1 MDSQNCCGL
10 RGLQLEREIIV
21 CGVCVWG
28 EREREMD
35 TGNPYT
41 SVGVRSTTRA
51 KTSESKKKWKKILP
65 YIGGVVILGLV
76 VGLAKA
82 KHDED
87 TGDKKKTAVAK
98 K

>member
-1 MDSQNCCGL
+1 MDCAGSN
-10 RGLQLEREIIV
+10 RNERLSFVVFV
-21 CGVCVWG
+21 CG